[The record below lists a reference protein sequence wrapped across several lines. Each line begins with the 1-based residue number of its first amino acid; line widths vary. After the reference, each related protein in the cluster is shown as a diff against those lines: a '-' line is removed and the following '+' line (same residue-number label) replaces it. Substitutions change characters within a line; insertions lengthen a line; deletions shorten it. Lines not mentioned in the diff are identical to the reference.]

1 MSWRDFSPAELPPR
15 LRTGIAFGVRRLL
28 YWNDDNTRSESIN
41 TACREM
47 VAVCRLVAWANL
59 FLMRVVHF
67 ITRLIIGGAQENTLL
82 TVEDQHRDYQDEV
95 TLITGPGL
103 GPEGSL
109 EERARAGGLDMRILP
124 ELRRNIAPWKDWAS
138 YRHLIRM
145 LKDIKPQIVH
155 THSSK
160 AGILGRAAAAKLKIP
175 AVHTI
180 HGASFHPYQNSAVN
194 RVYIASE
201 RWAARRCER
210 LISVADAMT
219 AHYLA
224 ANVGRPEQ
232 YITIY
237 SGMEVEPFLHPPK
250 PRDEVRNE
258 LGFGSDDI
266 VVGKVARLFHLKGHD
281 DVIAA
286 AKVVCQE
293 NPRIKFLF
301 VGDGIL
307 RESFERE
314 IASVGLAERF
324 DFTGLVPPGQVP
336 ELVGAMDIVVHAS
349 LREGLARVL
358 PQALISG
365 KPVITYDVDGAR
377 EVAIPGETG
386 YLLPPRDVTGMVA
399 ALRELSADVDLRQRL
414 GKTGRERFT
423 DQFRH
428 QTMTR
433 RIREV
438 YQEIL
443 EQRGKDDQR
452 A

>member
-1 MSWRDFSPAELPPR
+1 
-15 LRTGIAFGVRRLL
+15 
-28 YWNDDNTRSESIN
+28 
-41 TACREM
+41 
-47 VAVCRLVAWANL
+47 
-59 FLMRVVHF
+59 MRVVHF

-82 TVEDQHRDYQDEV
+82 TVEDQHRDYGDKV

-109 EERARAGGLDMRILP
+109 EERAKAVGLDMRMLP

-138 YRHLIRM
+138 YRGLVHM
-145 LKDIKPQIVH
+145 LKDIRPDIVH

-160 AGILGRAAAAKLKIP
+160 AGIMGRAAAAKLGIP
-175 AVHTI
+175 AVHTV
-180 HGASFHPYQNSAVN
+180 HGASFHPYQNWAVN
-194 RVYIASE
+194 RVYIAAE
-201 RWAARRCER
+201 RWAARRCDR
-210 LISVADAMT
+210 IISVADAMT

-224 ANVGRPEQ
+224 AQVGRPEQ

-237 SGMEVEPFLHPPK
+237 SGMEVEPFLNPPN
-250 PRDEVRNE
+250 PRETVRRE
-258 LGFGSDDI
+258 LGFDSDDI
-266 VVGKVARLFHLKGHD
+266 VVGKVTRLFHLKGHD

-286 AKVVCQE
+286 ARNVCAE

-307 RESFERE
+307 REAFERD
-314 IASVGLAERF
+314 IAAAGLTGRF
-324 DFTGLVPPGQVP
+324 VFTGLVPPGQVP
-336 ELVGAMDIVVHAS
+336 ELLGAMDIVVHAS

-358 PQALISG
+358 PQALIAG
-365 KPVITYDVDGAR
+365 KPIVTYDVDGAR

-386 YLLPPRDVTGMVA
+386 YLLPPRDVAGMIQ
-399 ALRELSADVDLRQRL
+399 ALRELSADAELRQRL
-414 GKTGRERFT
+414 GQTGRGRFS

-443 EQRGKDDQR
+443 AK
-452 A
+452 AVP

>member
-1 MSWRDFSPAELPPR
+1 
-15 LRTGIAFGVRRLL
+15 
-28 YWNDDNTRSESIN
+28 
-41 TACREM
+41 
-47 VAVCRLVAWANL
+47 
-59 FLMRVVHF
+59 MRVVHF

-82 TVEDQHRDYQDEV
+82 TVEDQQRDYGDEV

-109 EERARAGGLDMRILP
+109 EDRAKAGGLDMRILP

-138 YRHLIRM
+138 YRGLIRL
-145 LKDIKPQIVH
+145 LKEIRPDIVH

-160 AGILGRAAAAKLKIP
+160 AGILGRAAAAKLGIP

-180 HGASFHPYQNSAVN
+180 HGASFHPYQNALVN
-194 RVYIASE
+194 GVYIAAE

-237 SGMEVEPFLHPPK
+237 SGMEVEPFLHPPQD
-250 PRDEVRNE
+250 RETVRRE
-258 LGFGSDDI
+258 LGFEPEDI

-286 AKVVCQE
+286 AKTVCAE

-307 RESFERE
+307 RETFEKD
-314 IASVGLAERF
+314 IAAAGLTERF
-324 DFTGLVPPGQVP
+324 VFTGLVPPGRVP
-336 ELVGAMDIVVHAS
+336 ELLGAMDIVVHAS

-365 KPVITYDVDGAR
+365 KPIVTYDVDGAR

-386 YLLPPRDVTGMVA
+386 YLLPPRDVGAMTQ
-399 ALRELSADVDLRQRL
+399 ALRDLAADAGLRERL
-414 GKTGRERFT
+414 GQTGRERFT

-443 EQRGKDDQR
+443 EGSKKNH
-452 A
+452 

>member
-1 MSWRDFSPAELPPR
+1 
-15 LRTGIAFGVRRLL
+15 
-28 YWNDDNTRSESIN
+28 
-41 TACREM
+41 
-47 VAVCRLVAWANL
+47 
-59 FLMRVVHF
+59 MRVVHF

-82 TVEDQHRDYQDEV
+82 TVEDQHRDYGDQV

-109 EERARAGGLDMRILP
+109 EERAKTGGLDLRILP
-124 ELRRNIAPWKDWAS
+124 ELRRNIAPRKDWAS
-138 YRHLIRM
+138 CRGLVRM
-145 LKDIKPQIVH
+145 LKDIQPDIVH

-160 AGILGRAAAAKLKIP
+160 AGIMGRAAAAKLKIP
-175 AVHTI
+175 CVHTI
-180 HGASFHPYQNSAVN
+180 HGASFHPYQNALVN
-194 RVYIASE
+194 RVYITLE
-201 RWAARRCER
+201 RWAAKRSDR

-237 SGMEVEPFLHPPK
+237 SGMEVEPFLNPPK
-250 PRDEVRNE
+250 DRETVRRE
-258 LGFGSDDI
+258 LGFKPDDI
-266 VVGKVARLFHLKGHD
+266 VAGKVARLFHLKGHD

-286 AKVVCQE
+286 AKVVCAE

-307 RESFERE
+307 REQFERD
-314 IASVGLAERF
+314 IAQANLTHRF
-324 DFTGLVPPGQVP
+324 VFTGLVPPGQVP
-336 ELVGAMDIVVHAS
+336 ELLGAMDLVVHAS

-386 YLLPPRDVTGMVA
+386 YLLPPRDVPGMIVALRELAADA
-399 ALRELSADVDLRQRL
+399 ALRERL
-414 GKTGRERFT
+414 GSTGRQRFT

-438 YQEIL
+438 YHEIL
-443 EQRGKDDQR
+443 RKKDF
-452 A
+452 